1 MQRKIINNS
10 EVFCDFRFP
19 LCPLSVSPTDNGDF
33 HTENS
38 RTVLSLPS
46 LMVSVMTS
54 SFSRFI
60 SVDLGLVVL
69 KLAKFFF
76 GGYFFL
82 PAALKLPVIT
92 GLIDY
97 QK

>member
-1 MQRKIINNS
+1 
-10 EVFCDFRFP
+10 
-19 LCPLSVSPTDNGDF
+19 
-33 HTENS
+33 
-38 RTVLSLPS
+38 
-46 LMVSVMTS
+46 MVSVMTS
-54 SFSRFI
+54 SFLHFI

-76 GGYFFL
+76 GDYFFL